1 MIVDD
6 WFMQMWQG
14 NQVAWLA
21 FGLVIAVVGLM
32 SMLGIGYWKLPQPAK
47 KMFWNNI
54 HGGGKPNVFNGYED
68 QSVRLEN
75 PQMYREGILHNPKN
89 KSWYFVMTLTK
100 ESEGELG
107 SNVNRELITKA
118 FRMEGAPGA
127 VYFAYSNKGT
137 IMNPEL
143 LAMIE
148 QEKETKSEPEETL
161 VGRIGERLK
170 EAIHGKEPRGQIK
183 IDKQAFINALNRIK
197 DSQVVVD
204 PVYVTTLLD
213 MRKIKAFLPK
223 AFTKDRLLSHENKV
237 KEIMR
242 KLYEGAGN
250 KAIMVLLVI
259 ILIVNILG
267 VVKSFGVF

>member
-1 MIVDD
+1 MIIDD
-6 WFMQMWQG
+6 WFMQMFQG

-32 SMLGIGYWKLPQPAK
+32 CVLGIMYWKMPQPAK
-47 KMFWNNI
+47 KMLWNNL

-148 QEKETKSEPEETL
+148 QEKELHPELKHNPGL
-161 VGRIGERLK
+161 V
-170 EAIHGKEPRGQIK
+170 K